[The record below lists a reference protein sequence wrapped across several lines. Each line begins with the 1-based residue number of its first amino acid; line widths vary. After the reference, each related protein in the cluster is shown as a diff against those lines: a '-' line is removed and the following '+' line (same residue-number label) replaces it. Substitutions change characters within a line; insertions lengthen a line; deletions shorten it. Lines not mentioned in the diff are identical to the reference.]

1 MKILFVTNYKQIA
14 IASGGFINDFIND
27 GVFHGLRELYGNDVV
42 DSTKIV
48 SLYTEFK
55 NKIPRQNLWGASS
68 PSFFKEGRGEVLAS
82 KIFNF

>member
-42 DSTKIV
+42 DSTQIV

-55 NKIPRQNLWGASS
+55 NKIPRQ
-68 PSFFKEGRGEVLAS
+68 
-82 KIFNF
+82 